1 MLVLAL
7 DTSLSGGGAALAS
20 AGRVLAES
28 RLEPGPGFSRR
39 LLPAVDEVLNRTGA
53 APRDL
58 EGLAVTLGPGFF
70 TGLRVAI
77 ATAQGMALGLDLP
90 VAGVSSLRLLAE
102 AAPQDAETV
111 WALADARRGLLYAA
125 AFRREAEGLVRQE
138 PDMAISPEL
147 LAQRIQAP
155 ALLLGPGARLLEPE
169 QVAPG
174 LELAPTELDQPRPGL
189 LALLGERRLLKG
201 QAASALELRPRY
213 CRPSDAE
220 VRFGL
225 PLDEY
230 RLVQ

>member
-1 MLVLAL
+1 MLVLSL
-7 DTSLSGGGAALAS
+7 DTSLSGGGAALA
-20 AGRVLAES
+20 AGGRVLAEAY
-28 RLEPGPGFSRR
+28 LEPGPGFSQR
-39 LLPAVDEVLNRTGA
+39 LLPGVEAVLAQAQVERA
-53 APRDL
+53 QL

-77 ATAQGMALGLDLP
+77 ATAQGLALGLDLP
-90 VAGVSSLRLLAE
+90 VIGVSSLRLLAE
-102 AAPQDAETV
+102 AAPMTDKTI

-125 AFRREAEGLVRQE
+125 SFEYQTGRLARRE

-147 LAQRIQAP
+147 LAQRIEAP

-169 QVAPG
+169 ELAPG
-174 LELAPTELDQPRPGL
+174 LELAGEELDQPRPGL
-189 LALLGERRLLKG
+189 LALMGERRLERG
-201 QAASALELRPRY
+201 QGVSPLTLRPRY

>member
-7 DTSLSGGGAALAS
+7 DTSLSGGGAALARG
-20 AGRVLAES
+20 GRVLAEA
-28 RLEPGPGFSRR
+28 RLEPGPGFSQR
-39 LLPAVDEVLNRTGA
+39 LLPAVEQVLAQAEA

-77 ATAQGMALGLDLP
+77 ATAQGMALGLELA
-90 VAGVSSLRLLAE
+90 VAGISSLRLLAE
-102 AAPQDAETV
+102 AAPPQAGTV

-125 AFRREAEGLVRQE
+125 AFQRREGRLERTE
-138 PDMAISPEL
+138 EDMAISLPR
-147 LAQRIQAP
+147 LAEVLQPP
-155 ALLLGPGARLLEPE
+155 ALLIGPGARLLEPE
-169 QVAPG
+169 HLAPG
-174 LELAPTELDQPRPGL
+174 LELAPEELDTPSPGR
-189 LALLGERRLLKG
+189 LALLGERRLQNG
-201 QAASALELRPRY
+201 QGVSALELRPRY

-225 PLDEY
+225 PLDDY